1 MFRAKD
7 YILKAVQGD
16 ASFNAM
22 DFTKF
27 SRSYK
32 IEVPLVGSVEGNII
46 FDSANYMPREVML
59 ATTLDNFNAEILEV
73 LYKFIIKYIFILRVL
88 RLYIFVYIFR
98 FYDCLW
104 SLLFQI
110 GLEGEGF
117 ESAIEVLF
125 GENGFFP
132 DTISKAMYWANDK
145 IPHPIKQVLEKWI
158 SPLRGERM
166 KRQVNILFYLKS
178 FKCIMIIM
186 KIKNNA

>member
-32 IEVPLVGSVEGNII
+32 IEVPLVGSVESNMI

-73 LYKFIIKYIFILRVL
+73 LYKFII
-88 RLYIFVYIFR
+88 RLYIFCVYIFY
-98 FYDCLW
+98 FYEC
-104 SLLFQI
+104 
-110 GLEGEGF
+110 
-117 ESAIEVLF
+117 
-125 GENGFFP
+125 
-132 DTISKAMYWANDK
+132 M
-145 IPHPIKQVLEKWI
+145 
-158 SPLRGERM
+158 
-166 KRQVNILFYLKS
+166 
-178 FKCIMIIM
+178 
-186 KIKNNA
+186 

>member
-32 IEVPLVGSVEGNII
+32 IEVPLVGSVEGNMI

-88 RLYIFVYIFR
+88 RLYIFVYIF
-98 FYDCLW
+98 
-104 SLLFQI
+104 
-110 GLEGEGF
+110 
-117 ESAIEVLF
+117 
-125 GENGFFP
+125 
-132 DTISKAMYWANDK
+132 
-145 IPHPIKQVLEKWI
+145 
-158 SPLRGERM
+158 
-166 KRQVNILFYLKS
+166 
-178 FKCIMIIM
+178 MIDDL
-186 KIKNNA
+186 